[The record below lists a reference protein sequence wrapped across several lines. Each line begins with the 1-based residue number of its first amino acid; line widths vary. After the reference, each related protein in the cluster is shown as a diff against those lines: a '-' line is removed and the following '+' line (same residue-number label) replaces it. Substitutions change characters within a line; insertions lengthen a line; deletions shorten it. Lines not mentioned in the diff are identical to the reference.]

1 MRNVSAVIA
10 TVSVVLSVAA
20 CSGKGVTSESAQSQ
34 LKDAGLATSCTQQTS
49 DVGSGSMTMNAC
61 TSPSGSK
68 YNVLVMSQA
77 DYGEVTKIVCQGGN
91 DALLAL
97 PVLTDK
103 SSFIALG
110 EVNLQFP
117 ADASAAALQKVL
129 CGDIE
134 TFGALCA

>member
-1 MRNVSAVIA
+1 
-10 TVSVVLSVAA
+10 
-20 CSGKGVTSESAQSQ
+20 
-34 LKDAGLATSCTQQTS
+34 
-49 DVGSGSMTMNAC
+49 MNTC

-68 YNVLVMSQA
+68 YNVMVMSQA
-77 DYGEVTKIVCQGGN
+77 DYGEVTEIVCEGGN

-103 SSFIALG
+103 SSFIAMG

-129 CGDIE
+129 GGEIE